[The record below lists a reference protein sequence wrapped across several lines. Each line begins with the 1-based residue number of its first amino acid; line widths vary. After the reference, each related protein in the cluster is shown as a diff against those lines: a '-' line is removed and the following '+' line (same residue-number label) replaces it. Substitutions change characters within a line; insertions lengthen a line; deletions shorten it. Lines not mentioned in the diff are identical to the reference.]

1 MIDDII
7 ECLRAIVEGRH
18 DRRYNRAHIGQH
30 RQHSQMAAVRGASRT
45 ASTNLRFSLST
56 TSAARD
62 SSEDS
67 MSVVNRGEGGKV
79 SIPLHPRCPVR
90 TQKVKLLG
98 VSSEKRSPIFS
109 DVPTISET
117 IPNFTFTSWVGYFA
131 PAGNTPQIV
140 KSLSS
145 AVSEICQQK
154 GLADTM
160 AQMGMTAVC
169 STLDYVAAAIQT
181 DLLTAKSAVE
191 AAGLSQ

>member
-1 MIDDII
+1 
-7 ECLRAIVEGRH
+7 
-18 DRRYNRAHIGQH
+18 
-30 RQHSQMAAVRGASRT
+30 VRGASRT

-169 STLDYVAAAIQT
+169 STPDYVAAAIQT